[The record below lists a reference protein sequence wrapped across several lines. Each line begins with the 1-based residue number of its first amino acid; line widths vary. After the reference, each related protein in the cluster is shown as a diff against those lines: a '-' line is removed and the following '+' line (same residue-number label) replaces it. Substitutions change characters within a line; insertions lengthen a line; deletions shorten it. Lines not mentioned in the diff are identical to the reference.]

1 MTFNPETALESIGFG
16 GDGDQVDAF
25 LALERH
31 FAVSLDDTDCGQ
43 WRTAGDV
50 FSVLLK
56 ALPEEQRE
64 RADLWPTFAK
74 IMCAETGADASRLGH
89 DTLLLALPISVVL
102 GRWITNLLGRRS

>member
-1 MTFNPETALESIGFG
+1 MSISHNTPLESIGFG

-31 FAVSLDDTDCGQ
+31 FGVSIDDAQCGQ

-50 FSVLLK
+50 FTAFLQ

-64 RADLWPTFAK
+64 RDDLWPTFAN
-74 IMCAETGADASRLGH
+74 IMCDETGADASRLGH
-89 DTLLLALPISVVL
+89 DTLLLAVPISTVL
-102 GRWITNLLGRRS
+102 RRWLRNAFG

>member
-1 MTFNPETALESIGFG
+1 MKFDPETSLESIGFG

-31 FAVSLDDTDCGQ
+31 FGVSIDDTDCGQ

-50 FSVLLK
+50 FSALLI
-56 ALPEEQRE
+56 ALPEEQRA
-64 RADLWPTFAK
+64 RAYLWPTFAK
-74 IMCAETGADASRLGH
+74 IMCEETGADASRLGH

-102 GRWITNLLGRRS
+102 RRWLRNSFGRRL